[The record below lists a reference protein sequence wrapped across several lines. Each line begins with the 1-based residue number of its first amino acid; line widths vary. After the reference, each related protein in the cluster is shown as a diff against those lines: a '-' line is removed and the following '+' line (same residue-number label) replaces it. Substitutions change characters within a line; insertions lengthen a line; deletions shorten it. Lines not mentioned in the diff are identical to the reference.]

1 MIDNC
6 EIRPGNERSG
16 SARMASTLL
25 SALVIVVGYVMIC
38 YALTI
43 I

>member
-6 EIRPGNERSG
+6 EIRHGNAKNG
-16 SARMASTLL
+16 SERMAATLL
-25 SALVIVVGYVMIC
+25 SALVIVVGYVIVC